1 MLKQMK
7 FHHSV
12 TSSKSSIIPEK
23 IMLTESNNDNVCNH
37 IRKRE
42 DSTIHEINVT
52 NNIREDVV

>member
-1 MLKQMK
+1 
-7 FHHSV
+7 
-12 TSSKSSIIPEK
+12 
-23 IMLTESNNDNVCNH
+23 MLTESSNDNVCNH